1 MSDKWENYRVW
12 VYLQQYGYTLEAEH
26 RLLYMTGFTGS
37 AGMAVVTDTQQALWT
52 DGRYFLQADSELDC
66 NWLLMKKGQ
75 DGVSFIIQY
84 STVLHILSR
93 SVCKLI
99 NFVFLFFYKV
109 LYCNVVFGF

>member
-1 MSDKWENYRVW
+1 MSDKWKSYRVW
-12 VYLQQYGYTLEAEH
+12 VYLQQYGYTLEAEQ

-84 STVLHILSR
+84 STVLHNSD
-93 SVCKLI
+93 
-99 NFVFLFFYKV
+99 
-109 LYCNVVFGF
+109 